1 MPEQQAD
8 VAELAQLVAAMGELK
23 EYCDA
28 LRQGASVFAYML
40 PNEWQGPAMGAF
52 IGNFEAWAASA
63 TAMHTSA
70 TQLES
75 QAKAVQ
81 TAYDTAITNLDTMWN
96 SIQSSIPGS

>member
-23 EYCDA
+23 NYCDA

-52 IGNFEAWAASA
+52 LGNFEAWAASA
-63 TAMHTSA
+63 SAMHTSA
-70 TQLES
+70 TQLEAQS
-75 QAKAVQ
+75 KVVQA
-81 TAYDTAITNLDTMWN
+81 AYDTAITNLDTMWN
-96 SIQSSIPGS
+96 SLKSSIPGS